1 MTFGT
6 FNLQEFVSAFI
17 ILFAVI
23 DAVGST
29 PIIISLR
36 QSGKTIKPIKAT
48 LLSTLLLV
56 GFFYAGDVMLKL
68 FHVDI
73 SSFAV
78 AGAIVI
84 FLMALEMLLDVEIFK
99 FNGPTSEATIVPLVF
114 PLIAGAGSFTTLL
127 SLRAEYADINIL
139 LGLLAN
145 MAFVFFVLTMTD
157 KVQYWMGKGGVY
169 VIRKFFGVI
178 LIAVAARL
186 FTDNIAQM
194 IFTISSQI
202 QTAGL

>member
-202 QTAGL
+202 HTAG

>member
-1 MTFGT
+1 MGA
-6 FNLQEFVSAFI
+6 FNFQEFISAFI

-36 QSGKTIKPIKAT
+36 EGGKTIKPIKAT

-157 KVQYWMGKGGVY
+157 KVQHWMGKGGVY

-194 IFTISSQI
+194 IINISI
-202 QTAGL
+202 QTQAAG

>member
-1 MTFGT
+1 MSFGT
-6 FNLQEFVSAFI
+6 FNFQEFISAFI

-36 QSGKTIKPIKAT
+36 ESGKTIKPTKAT

-56 GFFYAGDVMLKL
+56 AFFYAGDVMLKL

-73 SSFAV
+73 ASFAV
-78 AGAIVI
+78 AGSIVI
-84 FLMALEMLLDVEIFK
+84 FLMAIEMLLDVEIFK
-99 FNGPTSEATIVPLVF
+99 FKGPTSEATIVPLVF

-139 LGLLAN
+139 LGLLVN
-145 MAFVFFVLTMTD
+145 MGFVFFVLTMTD
-157 KVQYWMGKGGVY
+157 KVQRWMGKGGVY
-169 VIRKFFGVI
+169 VVRKFFGVI
-178 LIAVAARL
+178 LMAVAVRL
-186 FTDNIAQM
+186 FTDNIAELN
-194 IFTISSQI
+194 ISTQA
-202 QTAGL
+202 AG

>member
-1 MTFGT
+1 MGA
-6 FNLQEFVSAFI
+6 FNFQEFISAFI

-36 QSGKTIKPIKAT
+36 EGGKTIKPIKAT

-99 FNGPTSEATIVPLVF
+99 FKGPTSEATIVPLVF

-139 LGLLAN
+139 LGLLVN
-145 MAFVFFVLTMTD
+145 MGFVFFVLTMTD
-157 KVQYWMGKGGVY
+157 KVQRWMGKGGVY
-169 VIRKFFGVI
+169 VVRKFFGVI
-178 LIAVAARL
+178 LMAVAVRL
-186 FTDNIAQM
+186 FTDNIAEL
-194 IFTISSQI
+194 ILNISAQA
-202 QTAGL
+202 AG

>member
-6 FNLQEFVSAFI
+6 FNLQEFISAFI

-157 KVQYWMGKGGVY
+157 KVQHWMGKGGVY

-194 IFTISSQI
+194 IINISAQ
-202 QTAGL
+202 AKGC

>member
-194 IFTISSQI
+194 IINISAQ
-202 QTAGL
+202 AKGC